1 MVAFR
6 FLGGLRRLRVL
17 RDFLALDTQALEFL
31 NLCIN
36 FSTLIQ
42 NRRTLLIGALIRVT
56 TECLVL
62 AIGTFEK
69 HYLIFSRDRIV

>member
-1 MVAFR
+1 MIAFR

-17 RDFLALDTQALEFL
+17 RDSRALDSEILGFL
-31 NLCIN
+31 ILCID

-42 NRRTLLIGALIRVT
+42 NRRTLLIGALVRET

-62 AIGTFEK
+62 AILTFEK
-69 HYLIFSRDRIV
+69 NYLIFSRTRVV

>member
-1 MVAFR
+1 LVAFR

-17 RDFLALDTQALEFL
+17 RDFLALDTQALKFL

-36 FSTLIQ
+36 FSTLIK

-69 HYLIFSRDRIV
+69 NYLIFSRDRIV